1 MDSFSLH
8 DIAIDSKGL
17 VYVTDTDNHRI
28 QMFTPDG
35 KFVGQFIGKGSGLGQ
50 FEFPYGI
57 TIDTGGTGLV
67 YVSEGFNNCVS
78 VFTSDGVFVS
88 SFGKS
93 GSNIGQFNSP
103 IGLTFDKKGFLYV
116 CDYSNDQIVIY

>member
-1 MDSFSLH
+1 M
-8 DIAIDSKGL
+8 
-17 VYVTDTDNHRI
+17 
-28 QMFTPDG
+28 
-35 KFVGQFIGKGSGLGQ
+35 
-50 FEFPYGI
+50 
-57 TIDTGGTGLV
+57 

-78 VFTSDGVFVS
+78 IFTSDGVFVS